1 MYCSFHSVD
10 RQVINGVTNL
20 LRKVVRT
27 EHESWMSAKNSFAL
41 PMRNHKSWS
50 HSLDYFGTKSIH
62 KIELEYLFRFSEQ
75 KLVLRYMASLGSS
88 FGRSRSRRRRGT
100 LNFK

>member
-1 MYCSFHSVD
+1 M
-10 RQVINGVTNL
+10 

-27 EHESWMSAKNSFAL
+27 EHESWTSAKNSFAL
-41 PMRNHKSWS
+41 PMRNQKRWS
-50 HSLDYFGTKSIH
+50 HSLDDFGTKSIH

-88 FGRSRSRRRRGT
+88 FGWSRSRRRRGT
-100 LNFK
+100 LNFR

>member
-41 PMRNHKSWS
+41 PMRNHQSWS

-100 LNFK
+100 LNYK